1 MAYISNHNFFKFL
14 EVLKNNYSVYVPVK
28 KGSQRFYKHFDEPF
42 EDILIGEVRPF
53 ESLKA
58 FFTRSRERVAKDF
71 NPETPQTKAKPFAIV
86 GVKACDLKGFKIQDH
101 VFKDHDYQDPFYIKN
116 REQNLIIGA
125 DCTCAIDTCFCL
137 ALGVRPYPQEDFDIN
152 LSVVQGGYV
161 VEIGSEKGKALVAK
175 HASLFE
181 ETKAAFDRE
190 KDSQRARVI
199 KEVEE
204 NIKKYDIPHQDL
216 FEGIIERNYESAL
229 WTDEVKTCVECGAC
243 TIICPTCHCFLL
255 YDQMDKEQMMRL
267 RVWDSCMLKGYA
279 KVAGGA
285 NPCPKL
291 WMRLR
296 NRFEKKFDF
305 FPKVARVY
313 ACTGCGRC
321 VSACP
326 AKIDIRKVLKRLV
339 SNV

>member
-1 MAYISNHNFFKFL
+1 MFPSTL
-14 EVLKNNYSVYVPVK
+14 L
-28 KGSQRFYKHFDEPF
+28 
-42 EDILIGEVRPF
+42 
-53 ESLKA
+53 
-58 FFTRSRERVAKDF
+58 AKDF
-71 NPETPQTKAKPFAIV
+71 NPETPQTKDKPFAIV
-86 GVKACDLKGFKIQDH
+86 GVKACDLKGFKIQDY

-175 HASLFE
+175 HPSLFE

-216 FEGIIERNYESAL
+216 FEGRGGIRDPFSQWPY
-229 WTDEVKTCVECGAC
+229 KTSPSSLPQLGQSLYSH
-243 TIICPTCHCFLL
+243 PWFFRFGYFL
-255 YDQMDKEQMMRL
+255 K
-267 RVWDSCMLKGYA
+267 
-279 KVAGGA
+279 
-285 NPCPKL
+285 
-291 WMRLR
+291 
-296 NRFEKKFDF
+296 
-305 FPKVARVY
+305 
-313 ACTGCGRC
+313 
-321 VSACP
+321 
-326 AKIDIRKVLKRLV
+326 
-339 SNV
+339 